1 MYLIRGQYNLNLFT
15 KRHPAL
21 RLCGTIGN
29 FDGFH
34 LGHQSILKKIKS
46 DAVDLNA
53 KTIVFITEPHAA
65 EYFAE
70 KSDPDKIPPRILPW
84 IDKVKL
90 LNDFGID
97 YVFIL
102 KFDKNL
108 RAMSPESFIKD
119 ILDQVGLVSLT
130 VGDDFRFGLNR
141 AGDFHQLESWGSKKM

>member
-46 DAVDLNA
+46 DAVELDA

-70 KSDPDKIPPRILPW
+70 KKTLIRSLQEFFLGLIRLSYLMILVL
-84 IDKVKL
+84 I
-90 LNDFGID
+90 
-97 YVFIL
+97 
-102 KFDKNL
+102 
-108 RAMSPESFIKD
+108 MSLF
-119 ILDQVGLVSLT
+119 
-130 VGDDFRFGLNR
+130 
-141 AGDFHQLESWGSKKM
+141 